1 MSFARYLDHVA
12 IAVQKIDPHLTVYY
26 DLGLHLDGIEKV
38 EHQKVR
44 VAFLSTPDGQ
54 TRIELVEPL
63 TDDSPISKF
72 LQRFGEKIHHLCF
85 RTDDLKQVIQ
95 VLTEQGY
102 RWIQSEPAVGAGNAC
117 IAFLHPSS
125 THGVLIEFKEPCS

>member
-12 IAVQKIDPHLTVYY
+12 IAVQKIDPHLTVYF
-26 DLGLHLDGIEKV
+26 DLGLHLEGIETV
-38 EHQKVR
+38 ADQGVR

-63 TDDSPISKF
+63 TNDSPISKF
-72 LQRFGEKIHHLCF
+72 LKRFGEKIHHLCF
-85 RTDDLKQVIQ
+85 RTDDLRQVIQ
-95 VLTEQGY
+95 VLTERGY
-102 RWIQSEPAVGAGNAC
+102 QWIQQEPATGAGNAC

-125 THGVLIEFKEPCS
+125 TQGVLIEFKEPRS